1 MNNYYFNTP
10 GTTEYLDA
18 HPGQDNPDP
27 CGCIWQT
34 ILILLF
40 LIMLAVCCSCRSHK
54 QVEKEYIHVHDTI
67 TQTINQRD
75 SIWLHDSI
83 YQEVIRK
90 ADTVYLY
97 KYKQKTEY
105 RDRWHHDSIYIAK
118 TDTLY
123 RDVVKEKQLTWWQ
136 RTRLNIGGW
145 ALLLL
150 AGIALYYAAKFTI
163 SRFWRV

>member
-1 MNNYYFNTP
+1 MM
-10 GTTEYLDA
+10 TEYYNHPGISDFLDA
-18 HPGQDNPDP
+18 RPGRDNPDP
-27 CGCIWQT
+27 CGCLWQL

-40 LIMLAVCCSCRSHK
+40 FFMLAVCCSCRSHK
-54 QVEKEYIHVHDTI
+54 EVEKEYIHVHDTI
-67 TQTINQRD
+67 TQTMNRRD

-105 RDRWHHDSIYIAK
+105 RDRWHRDSIYIAR

-123 RDVVKEKQLTWWQ
+123 RDVVREKQLTWWQ
-136 RTRLNIGGW
+136 RTRINIGGW

-150 AGIALYYAAKFTI
+150 AAIALYYAGKFTI
-163 SRFWRV
+163 NRFLRV